1 MQPPAADDSRCRTRW
16 HHPAMPAPLRPT
28 RPPARTSGRRWLLL
42 AAVLP
47 AAAALAQPES
57 PWLLRHADP
66 DTGTQVW
73 LRDRGDQAPAFRA
86 STRVA
91 ARLSSLAA
99 LLLDSERLP
108 AWVYRT
114 RSVQQ
119 LQQDSAQ
126 QGVSLVVTAMPWPL
140 DDRES
145 VVAWRLQ
152 QSASTQ
158 VITLSG
164 RGVEPAGQPWLPE
177 PAPGRVR
184 MPSFASQWV
193 FAPVAG
199 SAGQVDVVF
208 EGHATPAA
216 AWPRRCCAAL
226 SSRRSGRRRC
236 RRSTHY
242 GTSCNAPSTATRCC
256 RSSPSPHHE
265 AGARSGGCA
274 RRHRLGLRLGRAALV
289 CVVRGGVLR
298 RRCLGRPPALALA
311 LLRRMGAGDPVLAGG
326 LSGLPQRV
334 PAAAAAGLAGA
345 LGGVDPALGAPH
357 GHRHRDRRGLLRA
370 AAGRAGLCAGR
381 PGCLA
386 AAGADHRLGGRAA
399 QPAALAA
406 RGVEPADLPP
416 AVAVGR
422 AGPAHGAGAVVA
434 AAGAVGAADP
444 PAPPGRC
451 ADRCRTRRLAGWSTG
466 VPAAL
471 TTQMADAARPR

>member
-1 MQPPAADDSRCRTRW
+1 
-16 HHPAMPAPLRPT
+16 MPAPLRPT

-152 QSASTQ
+152 QSASTL

-208 EGHATPAA
+208 EGHGDPGGSLA
-216 AWPRRCCAAL
+216 
-226 SSRRSGRRRC
+226 
-236 RRSTHY
+236 
-242 GTSCNAPSTATRCC
+242 
-256 RSSPSPHHE
+256 SP
-265 AGARSGGCA
+265 
-274 RRHRLGLRLGRAALV
+274 
-289 CVVRGGVLR
+289 
-298 RRCLGRPPALALA
+298 
-311 LLRRMGAGDPVLAGG
+311 LLRGF
-326 LSGLPQRV
+326 
-334 PAAAAAGLAGA
+334 
-345 LGGVDPALGAPH
+345 
-357 GHRHRDRRGLLRA
+357 
-370 AAGRAGLCAGR
+370 
-381 PGCLA
+381 
-386 AAGADHRLGGRAA
+386 
-399 QPAALAA
+399 
-406 RGVEPADLPP
+406 
-416 AVAVGR
+416 
-422 AGPAHGAGAVVA
+422 VVA
-434 AAGAVGAADP
+434 AIWEAPLQTVNALRHMVQRPEYRDAVLP
-444 PAPPGRC
+444 FITEPAP
-451 ADRCRTRRLAGWSTG
+451 
-466 VPAAL
+466 
-471 TTQMADAARPR
+471 